1 MRVRLRFLLIALLL
15 QAGHS
20 IASADDDAKGWFEED
35 CSGTTFQLAKFA
47 TATPGQ
53 YLVPVE

>member
-1 MRVRLRFLLIALLL
+1 MRVHLKFLLTALML

-20 IASADDDAKGWFEED
+20 ISAADDARGWFEED